1 MADLEQLGDYEIIRV
16 IASGGMGTVYLAKN
30 IKSGREVALKVL
42 SSQMSEDPEFVA
54 RFQREAQATAALRH
68 PHVVQ
73 VYDTGVVDGNRYIA
87 MEYLSGG
94 TLQKEVQQL
103 IIKNEYMPI
112 ARAIQITR
120 QIAGALDYA
129 HKRGLIHR
137 DIKPSNIMIAHDGRY
152 VLTDFGIVMTQGGTK
167 LTKAIETIGTPEYM
181 APEQIQGKT
190 PDKRSDLYSLGIV
203 LYEMLTGTAPF
214 KAENTLAVLY
224 KHVNEPP
231 PTISRVRPELS
242 SAIQSLVNKALA
254 KDPDKRFQ
262 TAGEFI
268 QALDRSLLGK
278 SVESPVRRPAL
289 IRILIGTMGVAL
301 LVAIFAFLAS
311 RGIFIGS
318 NLAALSTPNP
328 IETAAP
334 LNGTGTPRAG
344 SIAEATDA
352 LATTQA
358 EPTLTTSA
366 EGEVTATL
374 APSAAATAPESAPET
389 APASIPATEAAPTDA
404 IEIATVAPTAP
415 PATSPA
421 ATATIAPSNT
431 PGATATPG
439 NREPTPIPISTSNPR
454 AYLQAIANETLVRSG
469 PTTDYDVVGQLVVGL
484 SVPVIGRT
492 KTDEYDWWQI
502 TYPQAPNGFGW
513 VRGDV
518 VSITGNPG
526 LVPTAAPW
534 ALTPF
539 SATIRLSP
547 EDAGEQAIGANGR
560 SNTLAVNWSVSGA
573 SYMELEITGEV
584 NGAFDCPAGDINSVS
599 PKDAVGKRRVL
610 TLPSNEYSV
619 TFNQPGYYVLN
630 FYITRIDG
638 GQQNVSRNVLVGCS
652 RALDVTPTATITATS
667 IP

>member
-1 MADLEQLGDYEIIRV
+1 MADLEQLGDYEIVRV

-30 IKSGREVALKVL
+30 IKSNREVALKVL
-42 SSQMSEDPEFVA
+42 SSQMSQDPEFVA

-73 VYDTGVVDGNRYIA
+73 VYDTGVVDDNRYIA

-103 IIKNEYMPI
+103 IIRNEYMPI
-112 ARAIQITR
+112 ARVIQITR
-120 QIAGALDYA
+120 QIASALDYA

-242 SAIQSLVNKALA
+242 SAIQALVNKSLA
-254 KDPDKRFQ
+254 KDPEKRFQ

-278 SVESPVRRPAL
+278 SVEAPLRRPTV
-289 IRILIGTMGVAL
+289 IRALIGTMGIAM
-301 LVAIFAFLAS
+301 LVAVFAFLAS
-311 RGIFIGS
+311 RGV
-318 NLAALSTPNP
+318 LSLGASFAPQLTANP
-328 IETAAP
+328 LQTAAP
-334 LNGTGTPRAG
+334 LR
-344 SIAEATDA
+344 
-352 LATTQA
+352 TTA
-358 EPTLTTSA
+358 SA
-366 EGEVTATL
+366 
-374 APSAAATAPESAPET
+374 SAAATASTAESTEATQVAPTLEAEPT
-389 APASIPATEAAPTDA
+389 LAAAPVAAAPPATEATPEPISTPT
-404 IEIATVAPTAP
+404 EILATATIASTATVAPTSP
-415 PATSPA
+415 PAP
-421 ATATIAPSNT
+421 
-431 PGATATPG
+431 TATPA

-454 AYLQAIANETLVRSG
+454 AYVQAAANETIVRSG
-469 PTTDYDVVGQLVVGL
+469 PSIDYESLGALPINV
-484 SVPVIGRT
+484 SMPVIGRT
-492 KTDEYDWWQI
+492 RSEDYDWWQI
-502 TYPQAPNGFGW
+502 TFPQAAAGFGW

-518 VSITGNPG
+518 VNFVSGNPG

-534 ALTPF
+534 TLTPYNVD
-539 SATIRLSP
+539 IRLSP
-547 EDAGEQAIGANGR
+547 PDAGDVAIGANGR
-560 SNTLAVNWSVSGA
+560 SKTLAINWSVSGA
-573 SYMELEITGEV
+573 KQMDLEIIGDV
-584 NGAFDCPAGDINSVS
+584 NGAFDCPQGDVNAVT
-599 PKDAVGKRRVL
+599 PKDAVGKRRIL

-630 FYITRIDG
+630 FYVMRLDDV
-638 GQQNVSRNVLVGCS
+638 QQTLSRNVLVGCS
-652 RALDVTPTATITATS
+652 RALDVTPTATITATA

>member
-1 MADLEQLGDYEIIRV
+1 MADLEQLGDYEIVRV

-30 IKSGREVALKVL
+30 IKSNREVALKVL
-42 SSQMSEDPEFVA
+42 SSQMSQDPEFVA

-73 VYDTGVVDGNRYIA
+73 VYDTGVVDDNRYIA

-112 ARAIQITR
+112 ARVIQITR
-120 QIAGALDYA
+120 QIASALDYA

-137 DIKPSNIMIAHDGRY
+137 DIKPSNIMIAQDGRY

-214 KAENTLAVLY
+214 KADNTLAVLY
-224 KHVNEPP
+224 KHVHEPP

-242 SAIQSLVNKALA
+242 SAIQALVNKALA
-254 KDPDKRFQ
+254 KDPEKRFQ
-262 TAGEFI
+262 SAGEFI

-278 SVESPVRRPAL
+278 SVEAPLRRPTI

-301 LVAIFAFLAS
+301 LVAIFAILAS
-311 RGIFIGS
+311 RGILGLGANS
-318 NLAALSTPNP
+318 AARSTPNALP
-328 IETAAP
+328 TAAP
-334 LNGTGTPRAG
+334 LGTAQTP
-344 SIAEATDA
+344 E
-352 LATTQA
+352 A
-358 EPTLTTSA
+358 EPTLTTDTAAATDLVPTSVI
-366 EGEVTATL
+366 EPSATL
-374 APSAAATAPESAPET
+374 APLDTPQPAPTEIVATATLEP
-389 APASIPATEAAPTDA
+389 
-404 IEIATVAPTAP
+404 
-415 PATSPA
+415 
-421 ATATIAPSNT
+421 TATIAFTST
-431 PGATATPG
+431 PAPTETPA

-454 AYLQAIANETLVRSG
+454 AYVQAAANETIVRSG
-469 PTTDYDVVGQLVVGL
+469 PSVDYEPLGPLPLGV
-484 SVPVIGRT
+484 SMPVIGRT
-492 KTDEYDWWQI
+492 RSGDYDWWQI
-502 TYPQAPNGFGW
+502 TFAQAANGFGW
-513 VRGDV
+513 VRDDV
-518 VSITGNPG
+518 VNFVSGNPG

-534 ALTPF
+534 ALTPY
-539 SATIRLSP
+539 SANIRISP
-547 EDAGEQAIGANGR
+547 SDAGELAIGANGR
-560 SNTLAVNWSVSGA
+560 SKTLAVNWSVSGA
-573 SYMELEITGEV
+573 SLLEMEITGEL
-584 NGAFDCPAGDINSVS
+584 NGAFDCPAGDVNSVS

-638 GQQNVSRNVLVGCS
+638 GLQTVSRNVLVGCS
-652 RALDVTPTATITATS
+652 RALDITPTATGTITATA